1 MRWLFVVA
9 LLPLQATV
17 AAAQGPPDVTRVD
30 IEDLMRIEV
39 ERVFGA
45 SERLQPVT
53 EAPSSVSI
61 VTGDEIERYGYRTLA
76 DVLRSV
82 RGFYISNDRNYSYIG
97 ARGFARPGDYNT
109 RVLLLLNGH
118 RVNDSVY
125 DQAPIGAELGLDMAM
140 IERVEVIRGP
150 ASSLYG
156 TSAFFAVVNVITR
169 SGGSMNGL
177 SAGVEAGTHGTT
189 VARVSGGRQFADG
202 VDLAVSG
209 SLQRSEGEQHIHF
222 PAFDTPATNNGIA
235 DGLDREHV
243 GSVYARL
250 TAGNF
255 AFTAASGSRKKYVPT
270 ASYGTIF
277 NEQEIPEQTTDQRAV
292 LMGEYTRTLGGTRLA
307 LDGAYDWY
315 DYDGIYPY
323 PSDDPGF
330 PVLINSDAAQGIRWN
345 AGVRLSRALPGRQTI
360 TGGGIFY
367 KNLRQNMS
375 YSYSDPSIEG
385 ADLFH
390 SSRHSGIYVQ
400 DEIRLFPWLL
410 LNGGIRYDRYE
421 QFGRATP
428 RGAVIVS
435 PWSGSSLKY
444 LYGEAF
450 RAPNAYELYYYGT
463 TPPDLQ
469 PEFIRTHEVVWEQ
482 YLGEWLR
489 TSASTYR
496 YAVSQLITFQSLESE
511 SETIQGQWGFVNDGA
526 IDANGL
532 ELEAEMRTK
541 DGLQVLTSYVLQEAT
556 QAETLLT
563 NSPRHMVKARL
574 GVPIGRRAFASAE
587 WQMMGERHTLARD
600 TVDAASV
607 VNVTTHWPIARRL
620 SLTGSIANLFDQRYA
635 DPGSD
640 EHVPD
645 VIPQIGRA
653 MRIGVRWDLQGR

>member
-9 LLPLQATV
+9 LLSLQATV
-17 AAAQGPPDVTRVD
+17 AAAQGPQDFTRVD

-61 VTGDEIERYGYRTLA
+61 VTADEIERYGYRSLA
-76 DVLRSV
+76 DVLRSL

-118 RVNDSVY
+118 RLNDSVY

-177 SAGVEAGTHGTT
+177 SAGVEAGTHGTK
-189 VARVSGGRQFADG
+189 VARVSGGKQFADG

-222 PAFDTPATNNGIA
+222 PAFDTPETNHGIA

-255 AFTAASGSRKKYVPT
+255 AFTAASGSRKKYIPT

-277 NEQEIPEQTTDQRAV
+277 NEQEIPEETTDRRAV
-292 LMGEYTRTLGGTRLA
+292 LMGEYTRTFGGTRVA
-307 LDGAYDWY
+307 LDGAFDWY
-315 DYDGIYPY
+315 DYDGVYPY
-323 PSDDPGF
+323 PSEDPAF
-330 PVLINSDAAQGIRWN
+330 PVLVNSDAAEGVRWN
-345 AGVRLSRALPGRQTI
+345 TGVRLSRALPGRQTL

-367 KNLRQNMS
+367 HNVRQNMW
-375 YSYSDPSIEG
+375 YAYNDPKVEG
-385 ADLFH
+385 ADLFN
-390 SSRHSGIYVQ
+390 SSRQSGIYVQ

-410 LNGGIRYDRYE
+410 LNGGERS
-421 QFGRATP
+421 ASH
-428 RGAVIVS
+428 GAVIELFEEDGRLRFAINIDSVERSRIKVS
-435 PWSGSSLKY
+435 SRL
-444 LYGEAF
+444 L
-450 RAPNAYELYYYGT
+450 
-463 TPPDLQ
+463 DLAK
-469 PEFIRTHEVVWEQ
+469 IVR
-482 YLGEWLR
+482 
-489 TSASTYR
+489 
-496 YAVSQLITFQSLESE
+496 
-511 SETIQGQWGFVNDGA
+511 
-526 IDANGL
+526 DAD
-532 ELEAEMRTK
+532 R
-541 DGLQVLTSYVLQEAT
+541 Q
-556 QAETLLT
+556 
-563 NSPRHMVKARL
+563 
-574 GVPIGRRAFASAE
+574 
-587 WQMMGERHTLARD
+587 
-600 TVDAASV
+600 
-607 VNVTTHWPIARRL
+607 
-620 SLTGSIANLFDQRYA
+620 
-635 DPGSD
+635 
-640 EHVPD
+640 
-645 VIPQIGRA
+645 
-653 MRIGVRWDLQGR
+653 